1 MQFRSIKLR
10 GLALALAL
18 AAGATAASCGGDSK
32 KKESPPPSGAAGK
45 PALETKECGGEIC
58 EGVYLVKGWDPIQPC
73 CAEGDVC
80 GLDSSFLASYG
91 PMFSEACQAHNQP
104 GEDGHGC
111 PDSPALTVPN
121 TTFVIKPL
129 KGCCRT
135 ETHTCGYRLEKLL
148 DLFDVSLGCVDS
160 APFLDG
166 GAAPD
171 CDPES
176 P

>member
-18 AAGATAASCGGDSK
+18 AAGAAAASCGGDSK

-45 PALETKECGGEIC
+45 PALETTECGGEIC
-58 EGVYLVKGWDPIQPC
+58 AGVDLVKGFDPIKPC

-80 GLDSSFLASYG
+80 GLDASFLASYG
-91 PMFSEACQAHNQP
+91 PMFSEPCQAHDQP

-111 PDSPALTVPN
+111 PDSPKLMVPGSAF
-121 TTFVIKPL
+121 TLDPF

-135 ETHTCGYRLEKLL
+135 ETKTCGYRLDTLL
-148 DLFDVSLGCVDS
+148 VFDVSLGCVDS

-166 GAAPD
+166 GAPPD